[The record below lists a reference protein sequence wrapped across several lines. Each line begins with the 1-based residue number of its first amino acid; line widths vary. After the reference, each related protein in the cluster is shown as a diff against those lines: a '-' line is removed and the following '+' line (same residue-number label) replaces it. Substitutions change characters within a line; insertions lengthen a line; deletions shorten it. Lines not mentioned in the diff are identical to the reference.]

1 MFVSRSFSLVVSG
14 VFFVIQHWSLLV
26 SFLTFPKVPDDW
38 TDKEKV
44 RLFVI
49 ALASSRAAQE
59 LNKVVSTKWNDTIR
73 ASIVLFANQPTLWN
87 MAWDIIYHPDSSIG
101 IDTIVEPKS
110 LRERIRNRFKHTLP
124 SSAPEATKTI
134 EGVKDLATALQTVR
148 LVFDKA
154 EK

>member
-1 MFVSRSFSLVVSG
+1 MKSFTLVASG
-14 VFFVIQHWSLLV
+14 LFFIIQHWSLLV

-49 ALASSRAAQE
+49 ALATSRAAQE
-59 LNKVVSTKWNDTIR
+59 LNKVVSTRWNETIR
-73 ASIVLFANQPTLWN
+73 ASIVLFANQPALWN
-87 MAWDIIYHPDSSIG
+87 MAWDLIYHPDSGIG

-110 LRERIRNRFKHTLP
+110 IRERIRNRFKHALP
-124 SSAPEATKTI
+124 SSAPDAAETI

-148 LVFDKA
+148 LVFDKSR
-154 EK
+154 E